1 MATAEAQTSRDE
13 HVPPGG
19 SVYDGFIS
27 YSHATDDLLAPR
39 LQAGLQRFAKPWWK
53 RRALRIFRDE
63 SSLSANPHLWSSI
76 TAALDRSDWFV
87 LLLSPDAAHSEWV
100 NKEVEY
106 WLEHKDPDRII
117 PVLTEGDYRW
127 REGQIVSNA
136 APAALRAAFLDQ
148 PRWVDLRFAR
158 TDEQLDLRNAAF
170 RAAVADIAAP
180 IRGIA
185 KDELESEEIR
195 QHRRTVRTAW
205 AAAVALLLLTV
216 AAGGAAV
223 YAIGQAARATDEAAR
238 SAEVS
243 EQLLDFALN
252 LVRPGSLS
260 IQFDVT
266 PIPLPV
272 AATPPATPRLDFLKQ
287 NCRGGVGCTSDAAFV
302 HPELPLQTKP
312 WLAYEPFH
320 IRHGFVDVKGA
331 PGSFYDLQVFV
342 VRVSGP
348 ELPTGAYE
356 LHRTYRL
363 ASDFLVIETT
373 DRCGPDYEIQSGPQT
388 CTRFVHEFPD
398 GLPPGRYAIWVEW
411 HAPCTAW
418 TIGNICERPAQIVN
432 LFSSS
437 AVVAFYHDDFTTVG
451 GFSLAEPG
459 WPFDPWDVAVPIS

>member
-1 MATAEAQTSRDE
+1 MDDGHSLT
-13 HVPPGG
+13 
-19 SVYDGFIS
+19 YDGFIS
-27 YSHATDDLLAPR
+27 YSHAADDLLAPH

-63 SSLSANPHLWSSI
+63 ASLAANPHLWESI
-76 TAALDRSDWFV
+76 TKALNDSEWFIV
-87 LLLSPDAAHSEWV
+87 LLSPEAARSKWV
-100 NKEVEY
+100 NREVEY

-127 REGQIVSNA
+127 NEGRIESDA
-136 APAALRAAFLDQ
+136 APPALVDAFRDQ

-158 TDEQLDLRNAAF
+158 TVDHLDLRHAAF
-170 RAAVADIAAP
+170 RGAVADVAAP
-180 IRGIA
+180 LRGVP
-185 KDELESEEIR
+185 KDELESEEIH

-216 AAGGAAV
+216 AAGGAAA
-223 YAIGQAARATDEAAR
+223 YAIGQAARATEEAAR
-238 SAEVS
+238 SAEFS
-243 EQLLDFALN
+243 EQLLDFTLN
-252 LVRPGSLS
+252 LVRPGDLS

-320 IRHGFVDVKGA
+320 IRHGFVEIEGS

-363 ASDFLVIETT
+363 ASDYLVIETT
-373 DRCGPDYEIQSGPQT
+373 DRCGPDFENQSGPQT

-411 HAPCTAW
+411 HAPCAAW
-418 TIGNICERPAQIVN
+418 TVGDVCERPAQIIN
-432 LFSSS
+432 LFNSS
-437 AVVAFYHDDFTTVG
+437 AVLAFYHDDFTTVG
-451 GFSLAEPG
+451 GFSLAEPR
-459 WPFDPWDVAVPIS
+459 WPFDPWDVADPIS